1 LAVRADAVGAYGAAG
16 CPRSGLGSIAR
27 AAGVAVVA
35 LGVLSCSARDVPRDQ
50 PDAARKPAQTA
61 WRDPSP
67 HVIRFVGVAP
77 GVRLEVLDWGGSG
90 PPLVFLAGYGN
101 SAHVF
106 DGFAPQF
113 ADRFRV
119 LAVTR
124 RGFGASSHPDSGYT
138 SATLAADVL
147 AVLDTLGLRR
157 VSLVAHSYG
166 GSEVNYLAAH
176 SPGRVD
182 RLVYLDAGFDF
193 AELYADPEWTGS
205 RAPFPPSPPY
215 GDGSPAAAT
224 LYSARVTGPGYPEAE
239 VRATSRLDS
248 AGKLAGSTSSP
259 ALAAHLQRGTVP
271 AEFAGIRAPALAI
284 YGVPSSAPEKYPF
297 WESLDSA
304 GRERAQVRYEAEAHV
319 MARQRARFRREVALA
334 RVVELHGGRH
344 YIFLTH
350 APEVAHEMRL
360 FLLPP
365 DGRPTAPR

>member
-1 LAVRADAVGAYGAAG
+1 MGAYGAAG

-27 AAGVAVVA
+27 AAGVAVAA
-35 LGVLSCSARDVPRDQ
+35 LGVLACSARDVPRDQ
-50 PDAARKPAQTA
+50 PNAAREPAQTA

-101 SAHVF
+101 SAHIF
-106 DGFAPQF
+106 DGFGPQF

-147 AVLDTLGLRR
+147 AVIDTLGLRR

-176 SPGRVD
+176 SPGRLD

-239 VRATSRLDS
+239 VR
-248 AGKLAGSTSSP
+248 
-259 ALAAHLQRGTVP
+259 
-271 AEFAGIRAPALAI
+271 
-284 YGVPSSAPEKYPF
+284 
-297 WESLDSA
+297 
-304 GRERAQVRYEAEAHV
+304 YEAEAHV

-334 RVVELHGGRH
+334 RVVELRGGRH

-365 DGRPTAPR
+365 DGRPAAPR